1 MYRFPGENHELTRS
15 GAPQHRISRAEL
27 ILAWFRQH
35 LQDSQTSTE
44 TAAPWPC

>member
-15 GAPQHRISRAEL
+15 GAPQHRISGAEL

-44 TAAPWPC
+44 TAAPRPC